1 MLNEQEARIEIVR
14 LGRLMHQFEFVDGGA
29 GNLSARVGPDRIL
42 VTPSGLAKG
51 FLQVDQMLAVTSNGE
66 LCAEQTE
73 AARKLRPTSE
83 LPMHLEAYRKRA
95 DVNAVVHAHPIT
107 TIALSIAGI
116 SLAECLI
123 PEAVVIL
130 GMVPTTPYSTPAS
143 DENRAAISKA
153 IESHDVIVLEYHG
166 SLTVGKDLWDAYKK
180 LEVLEHTA
188 KIVAMARL
196 LGGDAPSPR
205 PVDMTGSR
213 RGWAA
218 LPPDQVVKL
227 MEARR
232 QGGFSRPQDEED
244 FCRQCGVCH
253 PRGEHTDLDV
263 LIAAVSQEVRRAL
276 HSDGK

>member
-29 GNLSARVGPDRIL
+29 GNLSTRVGPDRIL

-51 FLQVDQMLAVTSNGE
+51 FLHADQMLAVTSNGE
-66 LCAEQTE
+66 LCVEQTA
-73 AARKLRPTSE
+73 AARKLKPTSE

-143 DENRAAISKA
+143 DENRAAISEA
-153 IESHDVIVLEYHG
+153 IESHDAIVLEYHG

-188 KIVAMARL
+188 KIVAMSRL
-196 LGGDAPSPR
+196 LGGDA
-205 PVDMTGSR
+205 T
-213 RGWAA
+213 

-227 MEARR
+227 MEARK
-232 QGGFSRPQDEED
+232 QGGFARQQDEED

-253 PRGEHTDLDV
+253 PRGEHTDVDV
-263 LIAAVSQEVRRAL
+263 LIDTVSQELRRAL
-276 HSDGK
+276 HSVGK